1 MFKPLSLYIGLRY
14 TGAKRPNHFISF
26 ISLISTLG
34 IMLGVVALITVLSVM
49 NGFQK
54 EVRERIL
61 GMASHATIS
70 GIDGKLNDWEEAIR
84 LSRDHPNVVGQAPFV
99 EAQTMLVNAQRVSG
113 ALIRGVVPEYE
124 NAVSEVGEKMVQGS
138 IAQLRE
144 GSYNIVLGE
153 ELAFTLGVRV
163 GDKVTL
169 VTPQVRMTPI
179 GAMPRL
185 KRFTVSGL
193 FRVGMGEYDRGVALV
208 ALKDAAKLLRFGE
221 DVTGVRL
228 KLDDLYLAPS
238 VSRELGNQLPGL
250 YRVSDWTYQH
260 RNFFSA
266 LRTEKRMMALILFLI
281 VAVAAFNIVSTLV
294 MVVTDKQS
302 DIAIL
307 RTLGFSPGGIM
318 RVFVVQ
324 GAAIGVS
331 GTLLGIAGGIALSLN
346 LEQIVQ
352 RIERWFDIN
361 FLDPNIYYISALPS
375 DLHWDDVGIISV
387 SALLITLLA
396 TIYPAWR
403 ASRTQPAEALRY
415 E

>member
-153 ELAFTLGVRV
+153 ELALTLGVRV